1 MPNLMR
7 APRTL
12 VAAACLLAALAALAG
27 CGGDDGP
34 ESGGK
39 RPAPPAQ
46 STPAS
51 PKSAFPATEDRTLRQ
66 ILQSADGPAELK
78 VQPQAMVFNIGS
90 NRYPFGVFEKSSAQ
104 REGAEVDDAEVAIY
118 YSKVPSVKG
127 KRSKPGVKGAA
138 AKAAGKALDQP
149 AIGPFPAKIETL
161 ATEPQYE
168 AKSTAA
174 DSNAARVVYSVQIP
188 LPEKGQWRLAALIKE
203 DGELRATPPLT
214 GANAGEFNAV
224 PRVGSQAPVIHTPT
238 AQDVGGA
245 ASKITTRIP
254 PDTQNEVDYADVLGK
269 EPILLLF
276 ATPKFCQSR
285 VCGPVVDVAE
295 QAKAKFGKQAR
306 FIHME
311 IYNDTDPSDLTVLP
325 QVRAFHLP
333 SEPWLFAIDS
343 EGVVKA
349 AIEGGFG
356 TELMDEAVEKAVGK

>member
-1 MPNLMR
+1 MR

-12 VAAACLLAALAALAG
+12 VAAACLFAALAALAG
-27 CGGDDGP
+27 CGGDDSP
-34 ESGGK
+34 DAGGK
-39 RPAPPAQ
+39 RPAPPAE
-46 STPAS
+46 STAAP
-51 PKSAFPATEDRTLRQ
+51 PKSAFPATEGRTLRQ

-78 VQPQAMVFNIGS
+78 VQPQAMVFNVGP
-90 NRYPFGVFEKSSAQ
+90 NRYPFGVFEKSNAQ
-104 REGAEVDDAEVAIY
+104 KEGAEVDDAEVAIY
-118 YSKVPSVKG
+118 YAKVPSARDQ
-127 KRSKPGVKGAA
+127 RSKPGVKGAV
-138 AKAAGKALDQP
+138 AKAAGEALDQP
-149 AIGPFPAKIETL
+149 AVGPFPAKIETL
-161 ATEPQYE
+161 ATEPRFE
-168 AKSTAA
+168 AKSTAENP
-174 DSNAARVVYSVQIP
+174 NAARVVYSAQVP

-214 GANAGEFNAV
+214 SANAGEFDAV
-224 PRVGSQAPVIHTPT
+224 PHVGTQAPLIQTPT

-295 QAKAKFGKQAR
+295 QAKAKFGNQAR

-311 IYNDTDPSDLTVLP
+311 IYNDSDPSDLTVLP

-333 SEPWLFAIDS
+333 NEPWLFAIDR
-343 EGVVKA
+343 EGAVKA

-356 TELMDEAVEKAVGK
+356 TELMDEAVKKAVGK

>member
-1 MPNLMR
+1 MAFN
-7 APRTL
+7 
-12 VAAACLLAALAALAG
+12 V
-27 CGGDDGP
+27 GP
-34 ESGGK
+34 
-39 RPAPPAQ
+39 
-46 STPAS
+46 
-51 PKSAFPATEDRTLRQ
+51 
-66 ILQSADGPAELK
+66 
-78 VQPQAMVFNIGS
+78 
-90 NRYPFGVFEKSSAQ
+90 NRYPFGVFEKSSAE

-118 YSKVPSVKG
+118 YSKVPPPQGKG
-127 KRSKPGVKGAA
+127 SKPGAEGTVERGE
-138 AKAAGKALDQP
+138 ALDQP
-149 AIGPFPAKIETL
+149 AVGPFTAKIETL
-161 ATEPQYE
+161 ATEPRFE
-168 AKSTAA
+168 AKSTA
-174 DSNAARVVYSVQIP
+174 DDPDAARVVYSAQIP

-203 DGELRATPPLT
+203 GNELRATPPLT
-214 GANAGEFNAV
+214 SANAGEFNAV
-224 PRVGSQAPVIHTPT
+224 PRVGAGAPLIHTPT

-254 PDTQNEVDYADVLGK
+254 PDTQNEVDFADALGK

-295 QAKAKFGKQAR
+295 QAKAKFGKEAR

-311 IYNDTDPSDLTVLP
+311 IYNDSDPSDLTVLP

-333 SEPWLFAIDS
+333 SEPWLFAIGR